1 MKKLRG
7 RTWFVLLF
15 TLLLTAGLVTL
26 MVMYVQEGSDWVTF
40 RANKHLYENGRI
52 STGVLTDRNG
62 LLLFDGATEEYA
74 EDETVRTACLHAVG
88 DQYGNIVTGGK
99 VLFSH
104 YLAAFNPITGVGEEG
119 NTVALSIDAQLNALA
134 YKALDGKRGTVA
146 VYNYETG
153 EILCMVS
160 SPTFDPYDSEEVL
173 AAVNEGDSKYDSVY
187 LNRFLS
193 STFTPGS
200 IFKVVTAAAAI
211 EQLDALETF
220 SYTCDGTLE
229 LGEDTIT
236 CPRAH
241 GELDLASALA
251 ESCNGAFAQLALEL
265 GGDTME
271 KYTKQAGL
279 LDSLSFNGVNSAK
292 GRYEVTTEPFHLA
305 WSGSGQYTDLV
316 NPCSMMTLMGCIA
329 GEGTAKTPTLLR
341 SVTGPLGLPAAF
353 TSASNTS
360 IDWDM
365 ETCEALKALMRN
377 NVTDHYGQEQF
388 GDLAVCAKSGTA
400 EVSATEDPHAW
411 FVGFVDDPAHPYA
424 FVVMVEHGGWGSQT
438 AGSIAA
444 KVLNYLAEN

>member
-15 TLLLTAGLVTL
+15 TLLLTAGMVIL

-62 LLLFDGATEEYA
+62 LLLFDGETEEYA

-119 NTVALSIDAQLNALA
+119 NTVALSIDAELNALA
-134 YKALDGKRGTVA
+134 YNALDGKRGTVA

-173 AAVNEGDSKYDSVY
+173 AAVNEGDERYNSVY

-200 IFKVVTAAAAI
+200 IFKVVTAA
-211 EQLDALETF
+211 
-220 SYTCDGTLE
+220 
-229 LGEDTIT
+229 
-236 CPRAH
+236 
-241 GELDLASALA
+241 
-251 ESCNGAFAQLALEL
+251 
-265 GGDTME
+265 
-271 KYTKQAGL
+271 
-279 LDSLSFNGVNSAK
+279 
-292 GRYEVTTEPFHLA
+292 
-305 WSGSGQYTDLV
+305 
-316 NPCSMMTLMGCIA
+316 
-329 GEGTAKTPTLLR
+329 
-341 SVTGPLGLPAAF
+341 
-353 TSASNTS
+353 
-360 IDWDM
+360 
-365 ETCEALKALMRN
+365 
-377 NVTDHYGQEQF
+377 
-388 GDLAVCAKSGTA
+388 
-400 EVSATEDPHAW
+400 
-411 FVGFVDDPAHPYA
+411 
-424 FVVMVEHGGWGSQT
+424 
-438 AGSIAA
+438 
-444 KVLNYLAEN
+444 